1 MIPSAAP
8 STSNYARDTIPDP
21 IPMPQGAVHGGRER
35 VTAPRHPRAV
45 MAKRPYEN
53 AEHFAIGWSYHR
65 FRTTDSLT
73 SYSDDAIGLSGS
85 RAYRCSHFAEAI
97 PPTPS
102 AATNRSKATVF
113 REVNYEQSDTFK
125 VLRVSSCRG
134 AAGSRRVGLESTEL
148 CFCQRALRP

>member
-35 VTAPRHPRAV
+35 VRAPRHPRAV

-65 FRTTDSLT
+65 FRTTDSLP
-73 SYSDDAIGLSGS
+73 SYSDDAIGLSVS
-85 RAYRCSHFAEAI
+85 RAYRCSLI
-97 PPTPS
+97 S
-102 AATNRSKATVF
+102 
-113 REVNYEQSDTFK
+113 
-125 VLRVSSCRG
+125 LRQ
-134 AAGSRRVGLESTEL
+134 
-148 CFCQRALRP
+148 FPQRPAQLRTAQKQLFFVR